1 MGEWPTIS
9 RNEEDTYAIQHLLN
23 AQKPKIRCSCDGRF
37 GSSTEKA
44 VRKFQ
49 KAKGLTET
57 GVVGPGTFG
66 KLVMDVKPGGGNPG
80 GAVKA
85 VQYLLNKWGYRIR
98 TDGDYGKRTQRQVG
112 KFQEEHTAEKQA
124 TYIVKTETWKEL
136 FSVPKEKKGGTGK

>member
-49 KAKGLTET
+49 KAKGLKET
-57 GVVGPGTFG
+57 GVVGPDTFG

-112 KFQEEHTAEKQA
+112 KFQQEHEEKPA
-124 TYIVKTETWKEL
+124 TYIVRPKTWEEL
-136 FSVPKEKKGGTGK
+136 FSVPEEKKEKK